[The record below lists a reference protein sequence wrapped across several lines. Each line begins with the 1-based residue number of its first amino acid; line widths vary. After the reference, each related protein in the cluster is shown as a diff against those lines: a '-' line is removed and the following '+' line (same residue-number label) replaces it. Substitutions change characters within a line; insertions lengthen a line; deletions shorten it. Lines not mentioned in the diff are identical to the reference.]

1 MIEYLKGEIAELTPA
16 SITIDCNG
24 VGYLANISL
33 NTYSALNGE
42 KSTKIYIHE
51 SIREDAHVLFGF
63 ADKHERDIF
72 LHLISVSG
80 VGPSTAR
87 VILSSL
93 SSKELESVIAN
104 ENVAILQSV
113 KGIGAKT
120 AQRIIVD
127 LKDKIKLTGESVSHP
142 LPGGNIS
149 MQGQE
154 AVAALVMLGFTQAN
168 SQKAVAK
175 ITKENPT
182 LSVEKIIK
190 EALKLL

>member
-1 MIEYLKGEIAELTPA
+1 MIEYLKGEVAELTPA

-93 SSKELESVIAN
+93 SSKELEAVIAN
-104 ENVAILQSV
+104 ENVTILQSV

-127 LKDKIKLTGESVSHP
+127 LKDKIKLTGESASVV
-142 LPGGNIS
+142 LPGGNTS

-175 ITKENPT
+175 ITKSDPA